1 MNTKEIK
8 ITVPEGYEIDKE
20 NSTFEC
26 IKFKKKKGLTYED
39 ICPKVL
45 GMRFYCIDTWGGIGP
60 YSIHPENENYER
72 VWYHPNNARTKE
84 QLQRLLAINKLMN
97 VAEYLNGDWKPDWK
111 NPGKAKWY
119 IDWNYYLNK
128 FELDCRYS
136 HKSEIAHFKTPDLAT
151 QAIEILGEE
160 EVKLALGV

>member
-26 IKFKKKKGLTYED
+26 IKFKKKGLTYED
-39 ICPKVL
+39 VAEKL
-45 GMRFYCIDTWGGIGP
+45 FKGKKTYFIGTMSDISD
-60 YSIHPENENYER
+60 YTPEGNGVYL
-72 VWYHPNNARTKE
+72 PNQAPSKK

-97 VAEYLNGDWKPDWK
+97 VAEYLNEGWKPDWK
-111 NPGKAKWY
+111 DSTVKWY
-119 IDWNYYLNK
+119 LLWQACDEQLCTIDL
-128 FELDCRYS
+128 S
-136 HKSEIAHFKTPDLAT
+136 HIQYPGPVFKTQKLAL
-151 QAIEILGEE
+151 QAIDILGEE

>member
-26 IKFKKKKGLTYED
+26 IKFKKKRLTYED
-39 ICPKVL
+39 VAEKLFKQKKTYFICEQGKIEIFTPASVV
-45 GMRFYCIDTWGGIGP
+45 GASYA
-60 YSIHPENENYER
+60 
-72 VWYHPNNARTKE
+72 NNATSEK

-97 VAEYLNGDWKPDWK
+97 VAEYLNGGWKPFWK
-111 NPGKAKWY
+111 VASNSKWY
-119 IDWNYYLNK
+119 IYWNHSLEK
-128 FELDCRYS
+128 FEIES
-136 HKSEIAHFKTPDLAT
+136 HHLYQTGIPHFKTPDLAL

>member
-26 IKFKKKKGLTYED
+26 IKFKKKGLTYED

-45 GMRFYCIDTWGGIGP
+45 GMKFYCIDTWGGIGL
-60 YSIHPENENYER
+60 YCIHPEDKDYKLT
-72 VWYHPNNARTKE
+72 WYHPNNAKTKE

-97 VAEYLNGDWKPDWK
+97 VAEYLNDGWEPNWQDGTDKC
-111 NPGKAKWY
+111 
-119 IDWNYYLNK
+119 YLLWQGYTK
-128 FELDCRYS
+128 KLGTIGLS
-136 HKSEIAHFKTPDLAT
+136 HIQYGAPVFKTQDLAL

>member
-26 IKFKKKKGLTYED
+26 IKFKKKGLTYENIAEKLFTD
-39 ICPKVL
+39 RVTYFV
-45 GMRFYCIDTWGGIGP
+45 GDGAAIDSYIP
-60 YSIHPENENYER
+60 SINDETHLA
-72 VWYHPNNARTKE
+72 NNATSKK

-97 VAEYLNGDWKPDWK
+97 VAEYLNDGWKPNWK
-111 NPGKAKWY
+111 DSTVKWY
-119 IDWNYYLNK
+119 LLWQACDEQLCTIDLIHIQYPGPV
-128 FELDCRYS
+128 
-136 HKSEIAHFKTPDLAT
+136 FKTQKLAL

-160 EVKLALGV
+160 EVKLAFGV

>member
-26 IKFKKKKGLTYED
+26 IKFKKKRLTYED
-39 ICPKVL
+39 VAEKLFKGKICYFLEQGPEIVKYRPTL
-45 GMRFYCIDTWGGIGP
+45 SDIDKA
-60 YSIHPENENYER
+60 
-72 VWYHPNNARTKE
+72 NNATSEK

-97 VAEYLNGDWKPDWK
+97 VAEYLNEGWKPDWK
-111 NPGKAKWY
+111 NVNCSKWFISWSY
-119 IDWNYYLNK
+119 YRNQFEIDSQCVY
-128 FELDCRYS
+128 
-136 HKSEIAHFKTPDLAT
+136 KSVNVYFKTPDLAL
-151 QAIEILGEE
+151 QAIEILGED

>member
-1 MNTKEIK
+1 MNTKEIR

-26 IKFKKKKGLTYED
+26 IKFKKKGLTYED
-39 ICPKVL
+39 VAEKLFKNKRTYFIREQAK
-45 GMRFYCIDTWGGIGP
+45 IDIFLPAEDVGVS
-60 YSIHPENENYER
+60 YA
-72 VWYHPNNARTKE
+72 NNATSQE

-97 VAEYLNGDWKPDWK
+97 VAEYLNDGWKPDWE
-111 NPGKAKWY
+111 NSNCSKWY
-119 IDWNYYLNK
+119 IIWHHRSCK
-128 FELDCRYS
+128 FIIDSGQLLQHNDIY
-136 HKSEIAHFKTPDLAT
+136 FKTPDLAL

>member
-26 IKFKKKKGLTYED
+26 IKFKKKGLTYENVAEKLFANRLIYFIGD
-39 ICPKVL
+39 GAK
-45 GMRFYCIDTWGGIGP
+45 IDTYAP
-60 YSIHPENENYER
+60 DKYDIHKA
-72 VWYHPNNARTKE
+72 NNATTGK
-84 QLQRLLAINKLMN
+84 QLKRLLAINKLMN
-97 VAEYLNGDWKPDWK
+97 VAEYLNDGWKPDWK
-111 NPGKAKWY
+111 NVNYSKWFISWSY
-119 IDWNYYLNK
+119 NLNTFEIDEQRVYQSVNIY
-128 FELDCRYS
+128 
-136 HKSEIAHFKTPDLAT
+136 FKTPDLAL

>member
-26 IKFKKKKGLTYED
+26 IKFKKKGLTYKDVAEKLFKGKNVCFINAD
-39 ICPKVL
+39 STIRDFMPEY
-45 GMRFYCIDTWGGIGP
+45 RGI
-60 YSIHPENENYER
+60 
-72 VWYHPNNARTKE
+72 YHANNATSEK

-97 VAEYLNGDWKPDWK
+97 VAEYLNDGWKPDWK
-111 NPGKAKWY
+111 DPLKSKWY
-119 IDWNYYLNK
+119 ILWDHCSNK
-128 FELDCRYS
+128 FEIGYRNSYMGGLAY
-136 HKSEIAHFKTPDLAT
+136 FKTPDLAL

>member
-26 IKFKKKKGLTYED
+26 IKFKKKGPTYKDVAEKLFKGKETYF
-39 ICPKVL
+39 L
-45 GMRFYCIDTWGGIGP
+45 GTLAHIDYFIPEANGI
-60 YSIHPENENYER
+60 YLA
-72 VWYHPNNARTKE
+72 NNATSEK

-97 VAEYLNGDWKPDWK
+97 VAEYLNDGWKPDWK
-111 NPGKAKWY
+111 DSTVKWY
-119 IDWNYYLNK
+119 LLWQACDEKLCTIDL
-128 FELDCRYS
+128 S
-136 HKSEIAHFKTPDLAT
+136 HIQYPGPVFKTQDLAL

>member
-26 IKFKKKKGLTYED
+26 IKFKKKGLTYLNVHKALFGD
-39 ICPKVL
+39 GNYYYISV
-45 GMRFYCIDTWGGIGP
+45 GGNIVRG
-60 YSIHPENENYER
+60 ENSSVGEFS
-72 VWYHPNNARTKE
+72 HLAKHSSQLE
-84 QLQRLLAINKLMN
+84 QILALNKLMN
-97 VAEYLNGDWKPDWK
+97 VAEYLNGGWKPDWK
-111 NPGKAKWY
+111 DPNRRKW
-119 IDWNYYLNK
+119 IIKWD
-128 FELDCRYS
+128 S
-136 HKSEIAHFKTPDLAT
+136 HNCTFDTSYWTTYQTGTVCFKNPDLAL

>member
-26 IKFKKKKGLTYED
+26 IKFKKKGLTYNDVAE
-39 ICPKVL
+39 KLFKNKKTYFL
-45 GMRFYCIDTWGGIGP
+45 GTMSNIGD
-60 YSIHPENENYER
+60 YTPEGHGVYL
-72 VWYHPNNARTKE
+72 PNQAPSKK

-97 VAEYLNGDWKPDWK
+97 VAKYLNDGWKPDWK
-111 NPGKAKWY
+111 DPLKSKWY
-119 IDWNYYLNK
+119 IIWDNCSNK
-128 FELDCRYS
+128 FEMGYRNSYVGELVY
-136 HKSEIAHFKTPDLAT
+136 FKTPDLAL

-160 EVKLALGV
+160 EIKLALGV

>member
-1 MNTKEIK
+1 MTQKEKEIK

-26 IKFKKKKGLTYED
+26 IKFKKKGLTYED
-39 ICPKVL
+39 VAEKLFKNKTCYYLRQGARIVKYCPDSVDMKKA
-45 GMRFYCIDTWGGIGP
+45 
-60 YSIHPENENYER
+60 
-72 VWYHPNNARTKE
+72 NNAASEK

-97 VAEYLNGDWKPDWK
+97 VAEYLNKGWKPAWK
-111 NPGKAKWY
+111 DTNKSKWF
-119 IDWNYYLNK
+119 IAWDNCRNK
-128 FELDCRYS
+128 FEPGYRNAYADG
-136 HKSEIAHFKTPDLAT
+136 IAYFKTPDLAL